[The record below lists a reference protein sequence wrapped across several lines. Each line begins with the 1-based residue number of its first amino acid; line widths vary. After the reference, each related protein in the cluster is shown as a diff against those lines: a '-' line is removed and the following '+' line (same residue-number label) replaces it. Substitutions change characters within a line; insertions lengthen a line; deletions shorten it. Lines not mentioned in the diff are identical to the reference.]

1 MTSGQGVRGQAGE
14 RLAADLPG
22 LLESLLDTPV
32 LVMGD
37 AMLDRFVEG
46 RVERISP
53 EGPIPVLR
61 IERESATLGGAGNVL
76 RNLAALGLAPHFLT
90 AVGNDV
96 AGRDIQ
102 RLAGEILGG
111 GARLL
116 VDPTITTTI
125 KERFLSGGQQLLRA
139 DREADQLAKPA
150 IVETLLELAE
160 GQLGEVRALLLSDY
174 GKGMLRHERLPRLI
188 AAARAAGLPVVIDP
202 KGRDYSLYRGASF
215 VTPNRRELQE
225 ASGLS
230 VGEPDQVVT
239 ACRRLIA
246 DHGIDAVLATLSEQG
261 MILVRR
267 DGDSVHLPAE
277 AREVFDVSGAGDTVL
292 ATFGAALAAGA
303 AAETAAQLANVAA
316 GVVVGKRGT
325 AVAYPAEILRAA
337 QAQRLRG
344 AELKVVD
351 ARTAAQE
358 AADWRRAGLKV
369 GFTNGCFDLLH
380 PGHIHLLDQAR
391 DACDRLIVGLNSDSS
406 VKRLKGDG
414 RPIQDEAARA
424 TVLASLADVDRV
436 VVFAEDTPLE
446 LIEQIRPDVLVKG
459 ADYTVEQVVG
469 REVVESYGG
478 RVVLAE
484 LKQGHSTSATI
495 RKLAG

>member
-1 MTSGQGVRGQAGE
+1 MSEPGNAAPARAAG
-14 RLAADLPG
+14 DLPG
-22 LLESLLDTPV
+22 LLEALIETPV

-37 AMLDRFVEG
+37 VMLDRFVEG

-61 IERESATLGGAGNVL
+61 IERETSTLGGAGNVL
-76 RNLAALGLAPHFLT
+76 RNLAALGLAPRFLT
-90 AVGNDV
+90 AVGTDA
-96 AGRDIQ
+96 AGRDVQ

-116 VDPTITTTI
+116 VDPTIQTTI
-125 KERFLSGGQQLLRA
+125 KERFLSGGHQLMRA

-150 IVETLLELAE
+150 IVQTLLELAE
-160 GQLGEVRALLLSDY
+160 GELGEVKALLLSDY
-174 GKGMLRHERLPRLI
+174 GKGMLRHPGLPQLI
-188 AAARAAGLPVVIDP
+188 AAARAAGIPVVIDP
-202 KGRDYSLYRGASF
+202 KGRDYSFYRGASF

-225 ASGLS
+225 ACGLP
-230 VGEPDQVVT
+230 VGTLDEVIV
-239 ACRRLIA
+239 ASRRIMA
-246 DHGIDAVLATLSEQG
+246 DHDIEAVLATLSEQG
-261 MILVRR
+261 MLLVRR

-292 ATFGAALAAGA
+292 ASFGAALATGA
-303 AAETAAQLANVAA
+303 TPEAAAQLANLAA

-325 AVAYPAEILRAA
+325 AVAYPADVLRTA
-337 QAQRLRG
+337 QAQRLHG

-358 AADWRRAGLKV
+358 AGDWRRAGLTV

-380 PGHIHLLDQAR
+380 PGHIHLIEQAR
-391 DACDRLIVGLNSDSS
+391 AACDRLVVGLNSDAS
-406 VKRLKGDG
+406 VKRLKGDS
-414 RPIQDEAARA
+414 RPVQDEAARSA
-424 TVLASLADVDRV
+424 VLASLSGVDRV
-436 VVFAEDTPLE
+436 VVFPEDTPLE
-446 LIEQIRPDVLVKG
+446 LIGTLRPDVLVKG
-459 ADYTVEQVVG
+459 SDYALEQVVG
-469 REVVESYGG
+469 RDLVESWGG

-484 LKQGHSTSATI
+484 LKPGHSTSATI

>member
-1 MTSGQGVRGQAGE
+1 MSEAGTAAPSSASD
-14 RLAADLPG
+14 LAG
-22 LLESLLDTPV
+22 LLDALVDTPV

-37 AMLDRFVEG
+37 VMLDRFVEG

-61 IERESATLGGAGNVL
+61 IERETSTLGGAGNVL
-76 RNLAALGLAPHFLT
+76 RNLAALGLAPRFLT
-90 AVGNDV
+90 AVGTDA

-116 VDPTITTTI
+116 VDPTIQTTI
-125 KERFLSGGQQLLRA
+125 KERFLSGGHQLMRA

-150 IVETLLELAE
+150 IVQTLLELAE
-160 GQLGEVRALLLSDY
+160 GELGEVKALLLSDY
-174 GKGMLRHERLPRLI
+174 GKGMLRHPALPQLI
-188 AAARAAGLPVVIDP
+188 AAARKAGIPVIIDP

-225 ASGLS
+225 ASGLP
-230 VGEPDQVVT
+230 VGSLDEVVT
-239 ACRRLIA
+239 ACRRIMA
-246 DHGIDAVLATLSEQG
+246 DHDIEAVLATLSEQG
-261 MILVRR
+261 MLLVRR
-267 DGDSVHLPAE
+267 DGDSVHLQAE

-292 ATFGAALAAGA
+292 ASFGAALATGASPEA
-303 AAETAAQLANVAA
+303 AARLANVAA

-325 AVAYPAEILRAA
+325 AVAYPADVLRTA
-337 QAQRLRG
+337 QAQRLHG

-358 AADWRRAGLKV
+358 AGDWRRAGLSV

-380 PGHIHLLDQAR
+380 PGHIHLIEQAR
-391 DACDRLIVGLNSDSS
+391 AACDRLIVGLNSDAS
-406 VKRLKGDG
+406 VKRLKGDS

-424 TVLASLADVDRV
+424 AVLASLSGVDRV

-446 LIEQIRPDVLVKG
+446 LIGTLRPDVLVKG
-459 ADYTVEQVVG
+459 SDYALEQVVG
-469 REVVESYGG
+469 RDLVEGWGG

>member
-1 MTSGQGVRGQAGE
+1 MSEPGNAAPPRAAG
-14 RLAADLPG
+14 DLPG
-22 LLESLLDTPV
+22 LLEALIETPV

-37 AMLDRFVEG
+37 VMLDRFVEG

-61 IERESATLGGAGNVL
+61 IERETSTLGGAGNVL
-76 RNLAALGLAPHFLT
+76 RNLAALGLAPRFLT
-90 AVGNDV
+90 AVGTDA
-96 AGRDIQ
+96 AGRDVQ

-116 VDPTITTTI
+116 VDPTIQTTI
-125 KERFLSGGQQLLRA
+125 KERFLSGGHQLMRA

-150 IVETLLELAE
+150 IVQTLLELAE
-160 GQLGEVRALLLSDY
+160 GELGEVKALLLSDY
-174 GKGMLRHERLPRLI
+174 GKGMLRHPGLPQLI
-188 AAARAAGLPVVIDP
+188 AAARAAGIPVVIDP
-202 KGRDYSLYRGASF
+202 KGRDYSFYRGASF

-225 ASGLS
+225 ACGLPVS
-230 VGEPDQVVT
+230 TLDEVIV
-239 ACRRLIA
+239 ASRRIMA
-246 DHGIDAVLATLSEQG
+246 DHDIEAVLATLSEQG
-261 MILVRR
+261 MLLVRR

-292 ATFGAALAAGA
+292 ASFGAALATGA
-303 AAETAAQLANVAA
+303 TPEAAAQLANLAA

-325 AVAYPAEILRAA
+325 AVAYPADVLRTA
-337 QAQRLRG
+337 QAQRLHG

-358 AADWRRAGLKV
+358 AGDWRRAGLTV

-380 PGHIHLLDQAR
+380 PGHIHLIEQAR
-391 DACDRLIVGLNSDSS
+391 AACDRLVVGLNSDAS
-406 VKRLKGDG
+406 VKRLKGDS
-414 RPIQDEAARA
+414 RPVQDEAARSA
-424 TVLASLADVDRV
+424 VLASLSGVDRV
-436 VVFAEDTPLE
+436 VVFPEDTPLE
-446 LIEQIRPDVLVKG
+446 LIGTLRPDVLVKG
-459 ADYTVEQVVG
+459 SDYALEQVVG
-469 REVVESYGG
+469 RDLVESWGG

-484 LKQGHSTSATI
+484 LKPGHSTSATI